1 MLGIGDIFIFTCK
14 YINFNRAFIYCE
26 SQVLYDEFEHTNIKL
41 EVIQMHLT
49 IAVMKDGK
57 TISGYLIKMRL
68 TAKEGYLLMD
78 TNGGE
83 VKILLK
89 DAKSIITEN
98 ERISI
103 TQRCA
108 DDDILQRCRELGW
121 DGN

>member
-1 MLGIGDIFIFTCK
+1 
-14 YINFNRAFIYCE
+14 
-26 SQVLYDEFEHTNIKL
+26 
-41 EVIQMHLT
+41 MHMT

-57 TISGYLIKMRL
+57 TISGYLKRMRQ
-68 TAKEGYLLMD
+68 TAKDGYLLLD
-78 TNGGE
+78 NANGDE

-89 DAKSIITEN
+89 DAESIITEN

-121 DGN
+121 DGR

>member
-1 MLGIGDIFIFTCK
+1 
-14 YINFNRAFIYCE
+14 
-26 SQVLYDEFEHTNIKL
+26 
-41 EVIQMHLT
+41 MHMT
-49 IAVMKDGK
+49 IATMNDGK
-57 TISGYLIKMRL
+57 IISGFLIRMRQ

-78 TNGGE
+78 TNAGE

-98 ERISI
+98 ERVSI